1 VFIPRIPRVGISR
14 AIPAAA
20 VTGRGP
26 AHRRIGSGRR
36 AHPRR
41 RGLTRLLPLVGAAA
55 LCTSALL
62 VPEVPAAAAAPRAA
76 NTPVVGIHDSSIRDC
91 DGSEAYTETNPNY
104 RAAAAAITHPSWSG
118 LHVGTIRVSVPW
130 DIAYHDRTSP
140 AGKSLE
146 VEQVCFNY
154 WLTAAAA
161 HHLTPEVA
169 FKPDYNYLDPTG
181 KKIRVPDIGTYEAA
195 MNSFTALYSNCTSGG
210 TASTCNLPTVDQ
222 QAGWAAY
229 PAGTGGMARVTTI
242 APWGEPN
249 FQDTTDKVGFA
260 RLPQTFAMPQGGSTF
275 DDPHCN
281 TPAIEATCGPV
292 LAAQMWV
299 ALQHRCP
306 SCTVI
311 AGDFSSSGGLETR
324 YGSAPY
330 LDTYNRYL
338 KDLHGGTSIY
348 HPTTWAL
355 HPYTDVSS
363 FEYNT
368 LTHHALTP
376 LPQTLIGT
384 FATALHHRG
393 YNASTHIWL
402 DEVSA
407 FAIDM
412 FHNHQHYT
420 DQLQAQAATY
430 LITQLTHA
438 GGASTPGEPVVTQ
451 LYYLRYTD
459 GAGHPDVALVVADKA
474 RPVYWAIAHRPAPQL

>member
-1 VFIPRIPRVGISR
+1 MLTTKITRPGIR
-14 AIPAAA
+14 TAIPA
-20 VTGRGP
+20 G
-26 AHRRIGSGRR
+26 HRPLSGSGRR
-36 AHPRR
+36 EHSRR
-41 RGLTRLLPLVGAAA
+41 RRLLPLLGAAA
-55 LCTSALL
+55 LSISTLL
-62 VPEVPAAAAAPRAA
+62 AVGSSAAAEPAPARAVS
-76 NTPVVGIHDSSIRDC
+76 TPVVGIHDSSIRDC
-91 DGSEAYTETNPNY
+91 DGGEAYTGTKPNY
-104 RAAAAAITHPSWSG
+104 RASAAAVNNQYWSA

-130 DIAYHDRTSP
+130 DLAYHDRTSP

-154 WLTAAAA
+154 WLAAAAA

-181 KKIRVPDIGTYEAA
+181 KKIRVPDIRTYEAA
-195 MNSFTALYSNCTSGG
+195 MNAFTAVYSTCTAVGG

-229 PAGTGGMARVTTI
+229 PAGTSGMARVTTI

-249 FQDTTDKVGFA
+249 FQSTDKAGFA
-260 RLPQTFAMPQGGSTF
+260 RLPQRFVMPQGGSTF

-281 TPAIEATCGPV
+281 APATEATCGPV

-299 ALQHRCP
+299 AVQHRCP

-311 AGDFSSSGGLETR
+311 AGDFSSTAGLETR

-338 KDLHGGTSIY
+338 KDLHGGNTIY
-348 HPTTWAL
+348 HPNTWAL

-363 FEYNT
+363 YEYNT
-368 LTHHALTP
+368 LTHQQITA

-393 YNASTHIWL
+393 YSTNTHIWL

-420 DQLQAQAATY
+420 DQLQAQAATN
-430 LITQLTHA
+430 LITHLTHA

-451 LYYLRYTD
+451 LYYLRYAD
-459 GAGHPDVALVVADKA
+459 DAKHPDVALVVADKT
-474 RPVYWAIAHRPAPQL
+474 RPVYWAIAHRPAPQR